1 MSDTEK
7 RDRSLMTRLAQLKAA
22 AEREFGSGTVGQDAS
37 DRLLTLIDDFE
48 TLTTELR
55 AVRDDIGGQLR
66 GSVAGRRADAAYRAS
81 AGLGRKPQ

>member
-1 MSDTEK
+1 MSDSEK
-7 RDRSLMTRLAQLKAA
+7 RDRSLMTRLAQLKAT
-22 AEREFGSGTVGQDAS
+22 AEREFGGGDLGQDAS

-48 TLTTELR
+48 SLTTELR

-66 GSVAGRRADAAYRAS
+66 GSMEGRRADAAYRAS

>member
-7 RDRSLMTRLAQLKAA
+7 RDRSLMIRLAQLNAT
-22 AEREFGSGTVGQDAS
+22 AEREFGSDDLGQDAS

-48 TLTTELR
+48 TLTAELR

-66 GSVAGRRADAAYRAS
+66 GSVAGRRAHAAYRAS

>member
-7 RDRSLMTRLAQLKAA
+7 RDRSLMIRLAQLNAT
-22 AEREFGSGTVGQDAS
+22 AEREFGSGDLGQDVS

-48 TLTTELR
+48 TLTAELR

-66 GSVAGRRADAAYRAS
+66 GSVAGRRADAAYRVS